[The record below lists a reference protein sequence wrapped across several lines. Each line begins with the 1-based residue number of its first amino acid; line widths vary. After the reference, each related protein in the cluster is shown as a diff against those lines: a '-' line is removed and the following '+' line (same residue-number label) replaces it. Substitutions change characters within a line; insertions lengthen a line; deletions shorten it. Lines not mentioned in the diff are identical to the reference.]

1 MFAKRCCG
9 SFCQPLGYLRIFS
22 KELYR
27 CSFKNHVSTMY
38 LLLDVLTKC
47 FQEGITLEVI
57 MVSTEDSCAEMY
69 RSDRC

>member
-1 MFAKRCCG
+1 
-9 SFCQPLGYLRIFS
+9 
-22 KELYR
+22 
-27 CSFKNHVSTMY
+27 MY